1 MKGLNVSEIKIAW
14 GLGADGVMR
23 HISEVNKGKA
33 CDCVCPSVNCSSPLI
48 ANQGSKKAHYFSH
61 KAHTG
66 CSGESALHLAA
77 KQVLEDSASENLHLI
92 LPEIHA
98 TYSSIDMAG
107 ETVEKALVQVSNFQM
122 VKAQQEVKLNN
133 DLIADVVS
141 QSAKDESLAVEI
153 FVTNAKDEVGERKYS
168 AVDIDAIEIDLSVLP
183 WNVDRNELKV
193 FVLKTAT
200 RRWLH
205 SRKKNQLEKKLKLQ
219 VDNEIIEINRRY
231 LANLYTIAKSLSTN
245 LNIPNFKWPSLT
257 VNKGLSNSE
266 RFIVSREPKVT
277 HFNDDWLPLKYGY
290 KGTAVV
296 EKKVNIDVVLFVVNN
311 LRQVMTHSSPTL
323 LISYDEQMNI
333 DDLQFNLRWKNI
345 DAWREKLEKIANA
358 ELIKKQQ
365 EIVNRTQKRSAFVQ
379 DFKNANET
387 VKMQILC
394 KKLGLRQPEQLSKYV
409 YCWNS
414 SWDVWRT
421 VVWAYKIHGNKG
433 YIIDANDIASDPWLE
448 SLLGFSVDYEAY
460 ESRRKMVGFWLKKL
474 FELGYLRRVGWTKY
488 EVENSLLKNFSPWT
502 YIK

>member
-1 MKGLNVSEIKIAW
+1 MSEVKIAW
-14 GLGADGVMR
+14 GLGVDGIMR
-23 HISEVNKGKA
+23 HISEVKKGKA
-33 CDCVCPSVNCSSPLI
+33 CDCICPSVNCSSPLI

-98 TYSSIDMAG
+98 TYSSTDMAG

-168 AVDIDAIEIDLSVLP
+168 SVNVDAIEIDLSVLS

-193 FVLKTAT
+193 FVLKTAN

-205 SRKKNQLEKKLKLQ
+205 CRKKNQLEKKLKLL
-219 VDNEIIEINRRY
+219 VDNEIIEINRSY

-245 LNIPNFKWPSLT
+245 INIPNFTWPSLT
-257 VNKGLSNSE
+257 VNKELSNSE

-358 ELIKKQQ
+358 ELIKKEQ

-488 EVENSLLKNFSPWT
+488 EVESSQLKSFLPWA
-502 YIK
+502 YIR

>member
-1 MKGLNVSEIKIAW
+1 MKGLNVSEVKIAW
-14 GLGADGVMR
+14 GLGVDGIMR
-23 HISEVNKGKA
+23 HISEVKKGKA
-33 CDCVCPSVNCSSPLI
+33 CDCICPSVNCSSPLI

-98 TYSSIDMAG
+98 TYSSTDMAG

-133 DLIADVVS
+133 YLIADVVS

-168 AVDIDAIEIDLSVLP
+168 SVNVDAIEIDLSVLS

-193 FVLKTAT
+193 FVLKTAN

-205 SRKKNQLEKKLKLQ
+205 CRKKNQLEKKLKLQ
-219 VDNEIIEINRRY
+219 VDNEIIEINRSY

-245 LNIPNFKWPSLT
+245 INIPNFTWPSLT
-257 VNKGLSNSE
+257 VNKELSNSE

-358 ELIKKQQ
+358 ELIKKEQ

-488 EVENSLLKNFSPWT
+488 EVESSQLKSFLPWA
-502 YIK
+502 YIR

>member
-1 MKGLNVSEIKIAW
+1 MSEVKIAW
-14 GLGADGVMR
+14 GLGVDGIMR
-23 HISEVNKGKA
+23 HISEVKKGKA
-33 CDCVCPSVNCSSPLI
+33 CDCICPSVNCSSPLI

-98 TYSSIDMAG
+98 TYSSTDMAG

-133 DLIADVVS
+133 YLIADVVS

-168 AVDIDAIEIDLSVLP
+168 SVNVDAIEIDLSVLS

-193 FVLKTAT
+193 FVLKTAN

-205 SRKKNQLEKKLKLQ
+205 CRKKNQLEKKLKLQ
-219 VDNEIIEINRRY
+219 VDNEIIEINRSY

-245 LNIPNFKWPSLT
+245 INIPNFTWPSLT
-257 VNKGLSNSE
+257 VNKELSNSE

-358 ELIKKQQ
+358 ELIKKEQ

-488 EVENSLLKNFSPWT
+488 EVESSQLKSFLPWA
-502 YIK
+502 YIR

>member
-1 MKGLNVSEIKIAW
+1 M
-14 GLGADGVMR
+14 
-23 HISEVNKGKA
+23 VNA
-33 CDCVCPSVNCSSPLI
+33 
-48 ANQGSKKAHYFSH
+48 
-61 KAHTG
+61 
-66 CSGESALHLAA
+66 ALHLAA

-98 TYSSIDMAG
+98 TYSSTDMAE

-133 DLIADVVS
+133 YLIADVVS

-168 AVDIDAIEIDLSVLP
+168 SVNVDAIEIDLSVLS

-193 FVLKTAT
+193 FVLKTAN

-205 SRKKNQLEKKLKLQ
+205 CRKKNQLEKKLKLQ
-219 VDNEIIEINRRY
+219 VDNEIIEINRSY

-245 LNIPNFKWPSLT
+245 INIPNFTWPSLT
-257 VNKGLSNSE
+257 VNKELSNSE

-358 ELIKKQQ
+358 ELIKKEQ

-488 EVENSLLKNFSPWT
+488 EVESSQLKSFLPWA
-502 YIK
+502 YIR

>member
-1 MKGLNVSEIKIAW
+1 VSEVKIAW

-33 CDCVCPSVNCSSPLI
+33 CDCICPSVTCSSPLI

-66 CSGESALHLAA
+66 CGGESALHLAA

-92 LPEIHA
+92 LPEIHG
-98 TYSSIDMAG
+98 TYSSTDMAG
-107 ETVEKALVQVSNFQM
+107 ETVEKALVQVPNFQM

-141 QSAKDESLAVEI
+141 QSTKGESLAVEI

-168 AVDIDAIEIDLSVLP
+168 AVDVNAIEIDLSILP

-193 FVLKTAT
+193 FVLKTAN

-205 SRKKNQLEKKLKLQ
+205 CRNKSQLEKKLKLQ

-245 LNIPNFKWPSLT
+245 LNIPNFTWPSLS
-257 VNKGLSNSE
+257 VNKELSNSE

-277 HFNDDWLPLKYGY
+277 HFNDDWLPFKYGY

-333 DDLQFNLRWKNI
+333 DNLQFNLRWKNI
-345 DAWREKLEKIANA
+345 DTWREKLEKIANA
-358 ELIKKQQ
+358 GLIKKEQ

-379 DFKNANET
+379 YFKNANET

-421 VVWAYKIHGNKG
+421 VVWVYKIHGNKG

-448 SLLGFSVDYEAY
+448 SLLGFSIDYEAY

-474 FELGYLRRVGWTKY
+474 FELGYLKRVGWTKY
-488 EVENSLLKNFSPWT
+488 EVESNQLKSFLPWS
-502 YIK
+502 YIR

>member
-1 MKGLNVSEIKIAW
+1 MKGLNVSEVKIAW
-14 GLGADGVMR
+14 GLGVDGIMR
-23 HISEVNKGKA
+23 HISEVKKGKA
-33 CDCVCPSVNCSSPLI
+33 CDCICPSVNCSSPLI

-98 TYSSIDMAG
+98 TYSSTDMAG

-168 AVDIDAIEIDLSVLP
+168 SVNVDAIEIDLSVLS

-193 FVLKTAT
+193 FVLKTAN

-205 SRKKNQLEKKLKLQ
+205 CRKKNQLEKKLKLQ
-219 VDNEIIEINRRY
+219 VDNEIIEINRSY

-245 LNIPNFKWPSLT
+245 INIPNFTWPSLT
-257 VNKGLSNSE
+257 VNKELSNSE

-358 ELIKKQQ
+358 ELIKKEQ

-488 EVENSLLKNFSPWT
+488 EVESSQLKSFLPWA
-502 YIK
+502 YIR